1 MNLQLWNNPGVTA
14 ESSLM
19 DTVTC
24 RVQIR
29 SCSPVV
35 GQEDEVGN
43 GDGHLQPAP
52 VGDVVGQQ
60 REDEDADAEEHLI
73 EDSDRAS
80 ELHPDDLCD

>member
-29 SCSPVV
+29 SSSPVV